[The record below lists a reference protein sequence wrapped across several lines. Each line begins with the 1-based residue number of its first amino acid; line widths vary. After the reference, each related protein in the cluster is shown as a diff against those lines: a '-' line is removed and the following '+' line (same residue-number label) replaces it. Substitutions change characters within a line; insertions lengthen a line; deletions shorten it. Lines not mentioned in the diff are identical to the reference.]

1 MISRGSSALSFKRG
15 DKSHWLHATA
25 VCLVATFLFAVA
37 GCDERAPD
45 TTNVVATPQGTPP
58 PPASPADLAAIYEA
72 SPALL
77 AEARSPAVF
86 SQFRPVQDVE
96 LMPTGDTLKVTA
108 TGPAPQMLLPAFIQG
123 KRFIIKATLTSPA
136 ATQMQLFYLRKGQT
150 SYSDAQSQVAQLVPG
165 PNEVYF
171 RFDAPDMTDPLR
183 LDIGT
188 APGDY
193 ILESMVARVLTPP
206 SAAGTP

>member
-1 MISRGSSALSFKRG
+1 MISRGSSALSFQRG
-15 DKSHWLHATA
+15 DKSRCVHAIA
-25 VCLVATFLFAVA
+25 VCVVATFLFAVA
-37 GCDERAPD
+37 SCDERAPD
-45 TTNVVATPQGTPP
+45 TTNVVTTPQGTPP
-58 PPASPADLAAIYEA
+58 PPATPADLAAIYEA

-123 KRFIIKATLTSPA
+123 KRFIIKATVVSPV
-136 ATQMQLFYLRKGQT
+136 ATQMRVFYLRRGQT
-150 SYSDAQSQVAQLVPG
+150 TYSDAQSQTAELAPG
-165 PNEVYF
+165 SNEVYF
-171 RFDAPDMTDPLR
+171 RFDAPDMIDPLR
-183 LDIGT
+183 LDIGA

-193 ILESMVARVLTPP
+193 ILESMVARVLTTP